1 MAKLK
6 VKGTVLKQ
14 GSGTTFTPVAQV
26 TGFSITGMETET
38 YDADTLD
45 GSVGIAYDPTGRVE
59 GGSSSWDLLYDP
71 ALSGHQDI
79 TDIVVAAA
87 LLTTGLPNKVN
98 WKVLFANTSST
109 ELTFTSAGVGFEIT
123 GAISDGLRGTA
134 TFKHDGC
141 PGLPS

>member
-6 VKGTVLKQ
+6 VKGTVLEQ
-14 GSGTTFTPVAQV
+14 GSGTTYTAVAQV

-71 ALSGHQDI
+71 ALTGHQDI

-98 WKVLFANTSST
+98 WKVKFANTSST

-123 GAISDGLRGTA
+123 GAISDGLRGTV
-134 TFKHDGC
+134 TFKHDGM
-141 PGLPS
+141 PVLPS